1 MVKKMRMDDMY
12 WIQRVAEEIEKLNNV
27 GEKPAFISEGESP
40 WIICVWKIYSKLS
53 RGVIPMKIL
62 QKQLLQQRL
71 SKLVLSK
78 IKTRL
83 CDSVSTFDRNK
94 RMTPSQYRVIL
105 GRMGY
110 TKDESKLILQILIN
124 ENIVVKNQHYIT
136 IKRCSAWNIF

>member
-1 MVKKMRMDDMY
+1 
-12 WIQRVAEEIEKLNNV
+12 
-27 GEKPAFISEGESP
+27 
-40 WIICVWKIYSKLS
+40 
-53 RGVIPMKIL
+53 MKIL

-136 IKRCSAWNIF
+136 IKRCSA